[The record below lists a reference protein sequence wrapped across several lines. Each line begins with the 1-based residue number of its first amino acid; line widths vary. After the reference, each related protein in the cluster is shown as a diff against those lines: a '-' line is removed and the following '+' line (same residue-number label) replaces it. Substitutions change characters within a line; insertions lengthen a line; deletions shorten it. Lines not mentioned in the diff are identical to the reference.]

1 MGMWLST
8 DPETR
13 NTVLMTR
20 NRWCRSA
27 GWAYAVALCW
37 PALLAAQTEGGVARD
52 AKSGAPLECL
62 HVALVDSTNR
72 AVAHT
77 VTDATGQFQLEA
89 PRPGPYRVRFEL
101 FGWEPLGG
109 PLDTLADG
117 DLKQRRYPLDFV
129 NLLMPKGLPL
139 RSILDTAESVHKQ
152 HDREEREAYTRFY
165 HDLRQQ
171 EDSAAWRSRGIASGR
186 DINVRYP
193 EGLRRQGVQG
203 SVVEQ
208 VIIDSAGR
216 ARSDTW
222 QTLRSAHQDF
232 EKAVRSDR
240 DNWQWRPAL
249 LAGKPVCE
257 LTRGVVE
264 FSVDRTVP
272 GYYWANIRFMF

>member
-1 MGMWLST
+1 MTST
-8 DPETR
+8 
-13 NTVLMTR
+13 
-20 NRWCRSA
+20 RWCRTSVTA
-27 GWAYAVALCW
+27 FALALCW
-37 PALLAAQTEGGVARD
+37 PNHISAQTEAGVARD

-89 PRPGPYRVRFEL
+89 PRPGSYRVRFEL

-109 PLDTLADG
+109 PLDTLGDG
-117 DLKQRRYPLDFV
+117 DFKQRRYPLDFV
-129 NLLMPKGLPL
+129 NLMLPKGLPL

-152 HDREEREAYTRFY
+152 HDREEKEAYNRFY
-165 HDLRQQ
+165 RELRQK
-171 EDSAAWRSRGIASGR
+171 EDSAAWSSRSLASVR
-186 DINVRYP
+186 DNVHYP

-216 ARSDTW
+216 ARAGTW
-222 QTLRSAHQDF
+222 QVLRSAHQDF

-240 DNWQWRPAL
+240 DKWQWRPAL

-264 FSVDRTVP
+264 FSLDRTVP
-272 GYYWANIRFMF
+272 GYDWANIRFMF

>member
-27 GWAYAVALCW
+27 AWAYAVALCW

-139 RSILDTAESVHKQ
+139 RSILDTARVS
-152 HDREEREAYTRFY
+152 T
-165 HDLRQQ
+165 
-171 EDSAAWRSRGIASGR
+171 SSMIAR
-186 DINVRYP
+186 
-193 EGLRRQGVQG
+193 
-203 SVVEQ
+203 
-208 VIIDSAGR
+208 
-216 ARSDTW
+216 
-222 QTLRSAHQDF
+222 
-232 EKAVRSDR
+232 K
-240 DNWQWRPAL
+240 
-249 LAGKPVCE
+249 GKPTPASTTICAS
-257 LTRGVVE
+257 RK
-264 FSVDRTVP
+264 TVP
-272 GYYWANIRFMF
+272 RGGVGGLLLVVTSMSAIRKGCGARVCRGPWWSR